1 MQEIKRRRGESFEAF
16 VRRFNK
22 RIQQSG
28 TILQFKKVRYHA
40 KPLSKNLQR
49 KSALVRKARS
59 EERAFL
65 EKTGRLKEEPKRG
78 GRR

>member
-28 TILQFKKVRYHA
+28 VLLQFKKVRFNV
-40 KPLSKNLQR
+40 KDKSKNLQR
-49 KSALVRKARS
+49 KSALVRKART
-59 EERAFL
+59 EERAYL